1 MVLAESELK
10 GKQTAA
16 RDYKSL
22 LASTINQS
30 VHSEK
35 AFNKGFHC
43 TGGNGEL
50 CSMSAQPASSS
61 LESAAWVPFN
71 GFKKINNFSLFN

>member
-10 GKQTAA
+10 GKQIAA

-22 LASTINQS
+22 LDSTRSQS
-30 VHSEK
+30 IPSER

-43 TGGNGEL
+43 TGGNGKLYCE
-50 CSMSAQPASSS
+50 SDWSASNS
-61 LESAAWVPFN
+61 LEPSA
-71 GFKKINNFSLFN
+71 

>member
-10 GKQTAA
+10 GKQIAA

-43 TGGNGEL
+43 TRGNGKL
-50 CSMSAQPASSS
+50 YSVSAWSASNS
-61 LESAAWVPFN
+61 LEPAAWAHFN
-71 GFKKINNFSLFN
+71 SFLKNQ

>member
-10 GKQTAA
+10 GKQIAA

-43 TGGNGEL
+43 TGGNGKL
-50 CSMSAQPASSS
+50 YSMSKWSASNG
-61 LESAAWVPFN
+61 LEPEPWM
-71 GFKKINNFSLFN
+71 LFNVFFNQ

>member
-1 MVLAESELK
+1 VLAESALK
-10 GKQTAA
+10 GKQIAA

-22 LASTINQS
+22 LASAINQS

-43 TGGNGEL
+43 IGGNGKL
-50 CSMSAQPASSS
+50 YSMSKWSANNS
-61 LESAAWVPFN
+61 LEPAPWMPFN
-71 GFKKINNFSLFN
+71 VSLINNFSFLN

>member
-10 GKQTAA
+10 GKQIAA

-22 LASTINQS
+22 FASTRNQS
-30 VHSEK
+30 VPSER

-43 TGGNGEL
+43 MGRNTKLYSVSDWSAGNT
-50 CSMSAQPASSS
+50 
-61 LESAAWVPFN
+61 LESAAWV
-71 GFKKINNFSLFN
+71 LFNSF